1 MVIMRPGRY
10 TFRLVVDRIDR
21 LAGLL
26 QRFGLRAR
34 VLHGG
39 SLRGALPLEQSP
51 GLALLLIVRDGAVEL
66 AGGDGRLHRVV
77 GPEVM
82 FQPRA
87 VPQSMVAGEQ
97 GAQIV
102 CAAIDFGS
110 GEQNPLIHGMPD
122 RMSVSLTQLS
132 ALDATVDVL
141 FAEAVARR
149 CGHATVVDRLAE
161 VAFVQLMRHAVEV
174 RLVDGGVLA
183 GLADARL
190 ARALTAMHEDPA
202 RNWSLASLAVTA
214 GMSRSRFA
222 ARFAEVV
229 GVPAMEYLVHW
240 RVGVAQGLLRR
251 GRPAKVVALEV
262 GYGRSSSFGRA
273 FAQVV
278 GATPMSW
285 LRGMER

>member
-1 MVIMRPGRY
+1 M
-10 TFRLVVDRIDR
+10 
-21 LAGLL
+21 
-26 QRFGLRAR
+26 
-34 VLHGG
+34 
-39 SLRGALPLEQSP
+39 
-51 GLALLLIVRDGAVEL
+51 LIVREGVVEVT
-66 AGGDGRLHRVV
+66 GSDGRAHRVV

-87 VPQSMVAGEQ
+87 VPQSIIAGEP
-97 GAQIV
+97 GAQLV

-110 GEQNPLIHGMPD
+110 GEQNPLIRGMPD

-132 ALDATVDVL
+132 ALNATVDVL
-141 FAEAVARR
+141 FAEAV
-149 CGHATVVDRLAE
+149 AE
-161 VAFVQLMRHAVEV
+161 VAFVQLMRHAVEQQ
-174 RLVDGGVLA
+174 LVDGGVLA

-190 ARALTAMHEDPA
+190 ARALTAMQEDPA

-222 ARFAEVV
+222 ARFSEVV

-262 GYGRSSSFGRA
+262 GYCRSSTFGRA

-278 GATPMSW
+278 GATPMAW
-285 LRGMER
+285 LRAMER